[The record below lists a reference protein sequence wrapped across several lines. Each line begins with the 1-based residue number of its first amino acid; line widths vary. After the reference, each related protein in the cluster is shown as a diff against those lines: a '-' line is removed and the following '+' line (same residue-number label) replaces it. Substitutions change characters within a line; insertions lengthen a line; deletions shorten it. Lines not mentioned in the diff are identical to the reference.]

1 MLFLLSPA
9 KSLDYTTPVPKTVP
23 HTLPQFTA
31 QSAQLIDILTTQSPQ
46 DIAQLMHLSDALSAL
61 NVARYAAWSPKF
73 TTKNSK
79 QAILA
84 FNGDVYDG
92 LNASTLKVDDL
103 QWAQQHIGMLSG
115 LYGMLRPLDYMQP
128 YRLEMGTALPNAQGA
143 NLYKFWGTQLADYI
157 NVQLA
162 AEKTPTVVNLASNE
176 YFKSVDR
183 KALKARVVECV
194 FEDYKNDDYKIISF
208 FAKRA
213 RGLMARY
220 AIDKRITTVKKLQ
233 SFHSDGYAFA
243 AAQSDPD
250 RLVFRRKL

>member
-9 KSLDYTTPVPKTVP
+9 KSLDYTTPVPKDLP
-23 HTLPQFTA
+23 HTLPQFTK

-46 DIAQLMHLSDALSAL
+46 DIAQLMHLSDALSKL

-73 TTKNSK
+73 TAKNSK

-143 NLYKFWGTQLADYI
+143 NLYKFWGAQLADYI
-157 NVQLA
+157 NAQLVG
-162 AEKTPTVVNLASNE
+162 EKTPTVVNLASNE

-194 FEDYKNDDYKIISF
+194 FEDYKNGDYKIISF

-220 AIDKRITTVKKLQ
+220 AIDKRATTVKKLQ
-233 SFHSDGYAFA
+233 SFRSDGYAFA